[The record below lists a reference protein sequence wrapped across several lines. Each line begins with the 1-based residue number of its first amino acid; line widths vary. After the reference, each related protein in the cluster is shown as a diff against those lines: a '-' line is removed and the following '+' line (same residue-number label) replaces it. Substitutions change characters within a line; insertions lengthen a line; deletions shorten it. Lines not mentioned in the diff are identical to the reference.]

1 MPPQADRNYG
11 RPKIVQGFACYLRVG
26 PQPSLSDFKER
37 LETAA
42 SAYGAAESMLKAFS
56 RREAERVL
64 GMAVS
69 TALTSPS
76 THIHSK
82 CHDMPFRRRVD
93 NGHTTG

>member
-56 RREAERVL
+56 RREAERV
-64 GMAVS
+64 
-69 TALTSPS
+69 TAACRDP
-76 THIHSK
+76 
-82 CHDMPFRRRVD
+82 
-93 NGHTTG
+93 HTAKKRKPMK